1 MLKYSVCEGDVTLVP
16 SDVLLLRC
24 YAGYQGM
31 PGGQVASQLEAA
43 ELVTWEDLC
52 LAAGEHRLVA
62 AAGKLP
68 QKYVLFLGT
77 PAPEDFGYG
86 EMYLFALRAVE
97 ALGKAGVVAAKITAK
112 LPRGSSGLDHGES
125 LQNLIRGFED
135 GCRSWPQA
143 GIKQVEF
150 VERNSRRAAFM
161 ASLLAR
167 DFEGRRDDDTLIEE
181 SGEDTIETLSAVPL
195 GLPPDRRGP
204 ARGGDQPRRPKQHV
218 FVAMPYSEQ
227 FEDVYELGIYP
238 ALRECGYICERLD
251 RTAFIGDILEHM
263 KDRIRTARFVL
274 ADLTEARPNVYLE
287 VGYAWG
293 LGVPVLFI
301 ARAGEAPHFDVST
314 HRCLFYTSIRHLKR
328 ELEQMAQGLA

>member
-1 MLKYSVCEGDVTLVP
+1 M
-16 SDVLLLRC
+16 
-24 YAGYQGM
+24 
-31 PGGQVASQLEAA
+31 
-43 ELVTWEDLC
+43 
-52 LAAGEHRLVA
+52 A

-68 QKYVLFLGT
+68 QKYVLFIGT
-77 PAPEDFGYG
+77 PPPEEFGYG

-97 ALGKAGVVAAKITAK
+97 TLAKAGVAAAKITAK

-143 GIKQVEF
+143 RIKHVEF
-150 VERNSRRAAFM
+150 VERNSRRAAFL

-167 DFEGRRDDDTLIEE
+167 FEGRSDDTLVEE
-181 SGEDTIETLSAVPL
+181 GSEGTLDMLSDVGGTTSSGPRESLTT
-195 GLPPDRRGP
+195 PPESP
-204 ARGGDQPRRPKQHV
+204 PPRRKQHV

-328 ELEQMAQGLA
+328 ELEQVAQGLA